1 MNVPFDP
8 PATTTGSKNNF
19 RLWQK
24 QFASFEIIAMLT
36 ALIPVLIASPAESAV
51 SSDEARVTKIVR
63 EVKLLPEGAKAKP
76 AALNDQVNA
85 DTGVRTGDR
94 SRSELTFTDLTI
106 ERLGANTLFHFN
118 KAGRVVELDSGSML
132 LRVPKDSGGAQMQTR
147 AVTVGITGTTV
158 ILETTPAGRNK
169 LYVLEGGAKL
179 SLRRYPRESV
189 NVRGGQM
196 EDVPAG
202 ATKLPPPVNV
212 DLNDIMQHHPLITDF
227 GPLPSENLIYATAQN
242 PPATSQ
248 PTGGGGPGFIPPIIG
263 NILGPGPIGGGPI
276 GTGPQPG
283 GGGRGGRRG
292 QRAPNPAGAT
302 GLQTVGPTTGKPTK
316 GKTPVG
322 TTSGR
327 PSPTPTPGRKG
338 KTG

>member
-1 MNVPFDP
+1 MNVPLRP
-8 PATTTGSKNNF
+8 PFVTTKRKNNF
-19 RLWQK
+19 HGWQK
-24 QFASFEIIAMLT
+24 RFVPFEMIAMLA
-36 ALIPVLIASPAESAV
+36 ALSFLLIVSRAESAAA
-51 SSDEARVTKIVR
+51 SDQARVTRIVR

-76 AALNDQVNA
+76 AALNDEVNA

-106 ERLGANTLFHFN
+106 ERLGSNTLFHFN
-118 KAGRVVELDSGSML
+118 KAGRVVELDNGSML

-158 ILETTPAGRNK
+158 ILETTSAGRNK
-169 LYVLEGGAKL
+169 LYVLEGGARL
-179 SLRRYPRESV
+179 SLRRYPGESV

-202 ATKLPPPVNV
+202 ATKLPPPVNI

-227 GPLPSENLIYATAQN
+227 GPLPSENLIYTTAKN
-242 PPATSQ
+242 PPVVGQ
-248 PTGGGGPGFIPPIIG
+248 PVGGGGPGFIPPIIG
-263 NILGPGPIGGGPI
+263 NIISAGPIGGGPI
-276 GTGPQPG
+276 GIGPQP

-292 QRAPNPAGAT
+292 DRAPTRGGRT
-302 GLQTVGPTTGKPTK
+302 GLKDVGTTTGKPTK

-327 PSPTPTPGRKG
+327 ASPTPTPSRKP

>member
-1 MNVPFDP
+1 MNVPFDLS
-8 PATTTGSKNNF
+8 ATTTDNKNNF

-24 QFASFEIIAMLT
+24 QLASIEMIATLA
-36 ALIPVLIASPAESAV
+36 ALILLLIVGASESAV
-51 SSDEARVTKIVR
+51 SSDEARVTRIVR
-63 EVKLLPEGAKAKP
+63 EVKLLPEGAKAK
-76 AALNDQVNA
+76 AASLNDQVNA

-94 SRSELTFTDLTI
+94 SRSELIFTDLTL

-158 ILETTPAGRNK
+158 ILETTSAGRNK

-179 SLRRYPRESV
+179 SLNRYPRESV

-227 GPLPSENLIYATAQN
+227 GPLPSQDLIYTTANN
-242 PPATSQ
+242 PPVVGQ
-248 PTGGGGPGFIPPIIG
+248 PAGGGGPSFIPPIIG
-263 NILGPGPIGGGPI
+263 NIISAGPIGGGPI
-276 GTGPQPG
+276 GIGPQPG

-292 QRAPNPAGAT
+292 DRAPVRG
-302 GLQTVGPTTGKPTK
+302 GKGRQDVGPTTGKPTK

-322 TTSGR
+322 RTSGR
-327 PSPTPTPGRKG
+327 PAPTPTPSRKT